1 MIKKSKTVLIPSSL
15 SAVLALSILA
25 ISPVNAAQNPVQMNN
40 LSQGILVADSKE
52 YIKKESDDTQ
62 ITEESEVM
70 VPR

>member
-1 MIKKSKTVLIPSSL
+1 MFKKSKTVLIPSSL

-40 LSQGILVADSKE
+40 LSQGTLVTDSKE
-52 YIKKESDDTQ
+52 YINKENDATQ
-62 ITEESEVM
+62 ITEDSELM

>member
-1 MIKKSKTVLIPSSL
+1 MFKKSKTVLIPSSL

-25 ISPVNAAQNPVQMNN
+25 ISPVNAAQNPVQMYN
-40 LSQGILVADSKE
+40 LSQGTLVSDSYE
-52 YIKKESDDTQ
+52 YIKKENDDAQ